1 MFGNIAEIIL
11 ALMALILIV
20 AIAFIYQYNTIA
32 IGEHLGY
39 MCVTLLL
46 NNQTI
51 CYR

>member
-1 MFGNIAEIIL
+1 MFGNIIEIVL

-20 AIAFIYQYNTIA
+20 TIAFFYQYNTIA
-32 IGEHLGY
+32 IGERFGY

-46 NNQTI
+46 NNETI